1 MSHVR
6 HIKLRKGQRV
16 HLPGGAFVVLR
27 RLDHRVQLEH
37 EESGELR
44 TLSDFEIG
52 QHWVRGDLDFAVEDA
67 PALASKPGI
76 VLPDPAAY
84 PRETAE
90 EV

>member
-16 HLPGGAFVVLR
+16 HLPGGAFAVLR

-52 QHWVRGDLDFAVEDA
+52 QHWVRGDLDFAVEA
-67 PALASKPGI
+67 FKRVGRRLG
-76 VLPDPAAY
+76 VL
-84 PRETAE
+84 R
-90 EV
+90 